1 MELTCPQRP
10 RLPQTATGCY
20 AGGLSG
26 AGSCNKLDLVDG
38 LLTRQMDVVCLDTDW
53 ETIARES
60 EENPVS
66 VVRAE
71 HLVYVIYTSGS
82 TGTPKKVAIEHRQLL
97 NYLHS
102 IQQILNVPNASFAT
116 VSAFAADLGNTVIFP
131 ALCGGGCLHIISQ
144 DRATDPKAL
153 GEYFRQHAIDCLK
166 IVPSHLK
173 AFLAQTA
180 SILPRKRLILGGEAL
195 SWQLVEKVWEYAPDC
210 LILNHYGPTHTLNAL
225 IEAAPP
231 RANLLV

>member
-1 MELTCPQRP
+1 
-10 RLPQTATGCY
+10 
-20 AGGLSG
+20 
-26 AGSCNKLDLVDG
+26 
-38 LLTRQMDVVCLDTDW
+38 
-53 ETIARES
+53 
-60 EENPVS
+60 VS

-82 TGTPKKVAIEHRQLL
+82 TCSPKKVAIEHRQLL

-102 IQQILNVPNASFAT
+102 IQQILKPNASFAT

-131 ALCGGGCLHIISQ
+131 ALCGGGGLHIISK

-153 GEYFRQHAIDCLK
+153 GEYFRQQAIDCLK

-180 SILPRKRLILGGEAL
+180 SILPPKRLILGGEAL

-210 LILNHYGPTHTLNAL
+210 LILNH
-225 IEAAPP
+225 
-231 RANLLV
+231 

>member
-1 MELTCPQRP
+1 
-10 RLPQTATGCY
+10 
-20 AGGLSG
+20 
-26 AGSCNKLDLVDG
+26 
-38 LLTRQMDVVCLDTDW
+38 LDTDW

-82 TGTPKKVAIEHRQLL
+82 TRSPKKVAIEHRQLL

-116 VSAFAADLGNTVIFP
+116 VSTFAADLGNTVIFP
-131 ALCGGGCLHIISQ
+131 ALCGGGCLRIISQ

-153 GEYFRQHAIDCLK
+153 GEYFRQQAIDCLK

-173 AFLAQTA
+173 GFLAQTA

-195 SWQLVEKVWEYAPDC
+195 SWELVEKVWEYAPDC
-210 LILNHYGPTHTLNAL
+210 LILNH
-225 IEAAPP
+225 
-231 RANLLV
+231 

>member
-1 MELTCPQRP
+1 MKTVPSGPYSNTTE
-10 RLPQTATGCY
+10 TGCY

-26 AGSCNKLDLVDG
+26 VGSCNKLDLVDG

-53 ETIARES
+53 ETMARES

-82 TGTPKKVAIEHRQLL
+82 TCSPKKVAIEHRQLL

-102 IQQILNVPNASFAT
+102 IQQTLNVPNASFAT
-116 VSAFAADLGNTVIFP
+116 VSTFAADLGNTVIFP
-131 ALCGGGCLHIISQ
+131 ALCRGGCLHIISQ

-153 GEYFRQHAIDCLK
+153 AEYFRPQAIDCLK
-166 IVPSHLK
+166 ILPSHLK

-195 SWQLVEKVWEYAPDC
+195 SSELVEKVWEYAPDC
-210 LILNHYGPTHTLNAL
+210 LILNH
-225 IEAAPP
+225 
-231 RANLLV
+231 